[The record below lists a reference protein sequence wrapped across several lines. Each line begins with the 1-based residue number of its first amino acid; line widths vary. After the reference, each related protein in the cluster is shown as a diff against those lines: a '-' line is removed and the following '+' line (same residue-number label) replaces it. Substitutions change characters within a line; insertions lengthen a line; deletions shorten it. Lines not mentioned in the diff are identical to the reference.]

1 MTHRQALETAL
12 RNFSDPSR
20 RERYLELYDLACVLH
35 GYPDVE
41 PGLAGIRTFYE
52 AFWAAFPDVR
62 ITAED
67 FVEEGDKLACRFVC
81 RATHSGPFFGVA
93 ATGRPIEFSGMTK
106 SRLSRR
112 SLHRTLEPGGLRD
125 RAAADRCAPGL
136 RTRSR

>member
-20 RERYLELYDLACVLH
+20 RKEYLALYDPACVLH
-35 GYPDVE
+35 GYAGVE

-67 FVEEGDKLACRFVC
+67 FVEQGDKLACRFVC
-81 RATHSGPFFGVA
+81 RGTHRGPFLGVA
-93 ATGRPIEFSGMTK
+93 ATGRPVEFSGMTI
-106 SRLSRR
+106 LAF
-112 SLHRTLEPGGLRD
+112 RD
-125 RAAADRCAPGL
+125 GRCVERWSQADFLTVLQQIGALPR
-136 RTRSR
+136 